1 MARGEPICSFR
12 SGIRPSRKL
21 HVHTD
26 RRACPPRRLTIVGVG
41 REAWSV
47 WRRGRGKTVCAR
59 GACPAWSSGPST
71 SPLSGMSTRRFLTL
85 TVLVGLLGAAPAQA
99 PTDSP
104 SPTQLNCK
112 SGPLTRTF
120 GKTSWYVYGCDDGH
134 SVVVITAPG
143 NPAMPFYF
151 FFVWGPK

>member
-1 MARGEPICSFR
+1 
-12 SGIRPSRKL
+12 
-21 HVHTD
+21 
-26 RRACPPRRLTIVGVG
+26 
-41 REAWSV
+41 
-47 WRRGRGKTVCAR
+47 
-59 GACPAWSSGPST
+59 
-71 SPLSGMSTRRFLTL
+71 MSTRRFLTL

-104 SPTQLNCK
+104 SPPHLNCT

-151 FFVWGPK
+151 FFVWGPKGFELHGEGTGDKTLTDAAFEDLKALTDSDVARLYKDCASVGRRT